1 LSVYIDI
8 RVIYDYNVDKGKI
21 YEKMGV
27 LNMKMAKFQ
36 ETTKPD
42 RRKTLNQDQIM
53 ICAMEVFTEIGYM
66 KATVKDITIKANVGH
81 GTFYHYF
88 KNKNH
93 LLDRLVDELLEK
105 VDKDAQTKTLSVNL
119 YEAMRMEA
127 QKILDFYNQNSGVLL
142 ALKEAMMVDQ
152 HFKEKWLKISER
164 LFRRIERDI
173 KGSMKKGYCHNMNID
188 VTIRALACM
197 FEGYCHHLM
206 RQPTSQMETQKAAE
220 SLTDLCYKAVFKI
233 EV

>member
-1 LSVYIDI
+1 
-8 RVIYDYNVDKGKI
+8 
-21 YEKMGV
+21 
-27 LNMKMAKFQ
+27 MKMAKFQ

-53 ICAMEVFTEIGYM
+53 LCAMEVFSEIGYM
-66 KATVKDITIKANVGH
+66 KATVKDITTRANVGH

-105 VDKDAQTKTLSVNL
+105 VDKDVQPKNVSITL

-127 QKILDFYNQNSGVLL
+127 QKILDFYNHNRGVLL
-142 ALKEAMMVDQ
+142 ALKEAMMVDI
-152 HFKEKWLKISER
+152 HFKEKWMKISER

-173 KGSMKKGYCHNMNID
+173 KASMKKGYCHNLNVD

-197 FEGYCHHLM
+197 FEGYGHHLM
-206 RQPTSQMETQKAAE
+206 RLPTSQSETQKAAE
-220 SLTDLCYKAVFKI
+220 SLTDFCYQAVVKP
-233 EV
+233 EA

>member
-1 LSVYIDI
+1 
-8 RVIYDYNVDKGKI
+8 
-21 YEKMGV
+21 
-27 LNMKMAKFQ
+27 MKMAKSQ

-53 ICAMEVFTEIGYM
+53 MCAIEVFSEIGYM
-66 KATVKDITIKANVGH
+66 KATVKDITTKANVGH

-88 KNKNH
+88 KNKND
-93 LLDRLVDELLEK
+93 LLDRLVDELIEK
-105 VDKDAQTKTLSVNL
+105 VDHDLQPKTLTESL
-119 YEAMRMEA
+119 YETMKDEA
-127 QKILDFYNQNSGVLL
+127 HKILDYYNQNRGVLL

-152 HFKEKWLKISER
+152 HFKDKWLKISES
-164 LFRRIERDI
+164 LFKRIERDI
-173 KGSMKKGYCHNMNID
+173 KGSIKKGYCHNMNVD

-220 SLTDLCYKAVFKI
+220 SLTDLCYKAVFKL
-233 EV
+233 EA